1 MEEEAS
7 FAPGSFKNSMM
18 AKTRG
23 YKRDFEQL
31 KRDLVWLYINHGEIS
46 SVLGSI
52 YTYLFIFPKDLDI
65 KSEIKENDKTFEI
78 IRHVLTETSVIFSC
92 LMYKALS

>member
-46 SVLGSI
+46 SVVGSI
-52 YTYLFIFPKDLDI
+52 YTY
-65 KSEIKENDKTFEI
+65 
-78 IRHVLTETSVIFSC
+78 
-92 LMYKALS
+92 